1 MDLNG
6 NNGIEKSEVEFYHE
20 LFYKLNQVRRDFEDL
35 ENAMNTYGVKVIDK

>member
-20 LFYKLNQVRRDFEDL
+20 LFYKLN
-35 ENAMNTYGVKVIDK
+35 